1 MKIVIWSFLALF
13 LIVGAIG
20 GLLTAANGHD
30 APSVIRGLVVSAL
43 FSWGAWGSWKRA
55 SRGHT
60 PGIAPIQE
68 PHQRL
73 WRRR

>member
-13 LIVGAIG
+13 LIVAAIG
-20 GLLTAANGHD
+20 GLLSAAHGHD
-30 APSVIRGLVVSAL
+30 APSVIRGLVASAW
-43 FSWGAWGSWKRA
+43 FSWGAWVSWKRA
-55 SRGHT
+55 SRPRNT
-60 PGIAPIQE
+60 EIAPIQE

>member
-13 LIVGAIG
+13 LIVAAIG
-20 GLLTAANGHD
+20 GLLSAAHGHD

-55 SRGHT
+55 SR
-60 PGIAPIQE
+60 PRIQGIAPIQE